1 MIIKSFELS
10 KIDLKKN
17 KLILFYGKN
26 NGFKKSA
33 TDDLKKKFKNI
44 LIYDEKEILENKD
57 NFFDNILTK
66 SLFETNKFIIIK
78 RGSDKIINI
87 INQIIDKNLDDI
99 NILINAENLEKRSK
113 LRTLFEKNK
122 DCICAPFYSDND
134 QTLSKLAHNFLKEK
148 NISLSQANL
157 NLIINKCNGD
167 RENLINELNKIE
179 YFQMNGKKITSENI
193 AKLINLNENHNLSE
207 LINNCLLKNK
217 KRTIYLLNENNFA
230 NEESVLI
237 VRTFLNK
244 CKRIL
249 ELANNYKKNKSIDLT
264 IASAKPPIFWKE
276 IEITKQQIYKLP
288 PKKIKQL
295 ITELSELELNIKK
308 NINNSIYLVTDYI
321 LELAS

>member
-57 NFFDNILTK
+57 NFFDNIFTK

-87 INQIIDKNLDDI
+87 INQIIDKDLDDI

>member
-148 NISLSQANL
+148 NISLSPANL

>member
-57 NFFDNILTK
+57 NFFDNIFTK

>member
-57 NFFDNILTK
+57 NFFDNIFTK

-87 INQIIDKNLDDI
+87 INQIIDKDLDDI

-148 NISLSQANL
+148 NISLSPANL

>member
-57 NFFDNILTK
+57 NFFDNIFTK

-148 NISLSQANL
+148 NISLSPANL

>member
-57 NFFDNILTK
+57 NFFDNIFTK

-78 RGSDKIINI
+78 RGSDKITNI
-87 INQIIDKNLDDI
+87 INQIIDKDLDDI

-148 NISLSQANL
+148 NILLSPANL